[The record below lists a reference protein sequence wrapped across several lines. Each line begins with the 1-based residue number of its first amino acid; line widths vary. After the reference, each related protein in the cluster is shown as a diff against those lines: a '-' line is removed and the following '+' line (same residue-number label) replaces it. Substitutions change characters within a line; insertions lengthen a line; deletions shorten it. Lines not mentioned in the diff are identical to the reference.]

1 MITIVLL
8 AIAAIGALSSTVFLV
23 LAVLGALRFR
33 RRAGARRVTVDPLPP
48 VTVLKP
54 LHGDEPN
61 LRSNLASFFR
71 QDYPAPFELIFA
83 ARSQADA
90 GLLLARQLADEFP
103 GVRAKFVVTGE
114 PPWPNAKVYS
124 LARMLEAA
132 AYECL
137 VISDSDVFVAP
148 EYLRNVVAPLTD
160 SNVGLVTCVYRGRN
174 VGGFW
179 SRLEALGMTA
189 EMSSGVMVA
198 DMLEGMKFALG
209 PSMSTKRSVLQEI
222 GGVQVLGDY
231 CADDFMLGHIIAAA
245 GHRVELS
252 HHVIDHYALH
262 RTFHNSVAHQVR
274 WMRSTRFSRPA
285 GHFGTGLTFATPFA
299 LIAAIAAP
307 FSNVPAVC
315 AALAAWGVL
324 NPVIQAAVLGWVLRD
339 RHALRLCWL
348 YPVRNLLG
356 FAYWLG
362 SYASSSV
369 QWRAETYQLY
379 ADGKMRPLASAE
391 PLTGQ
396 VHHR

>member
-8 AIAAIGALSSTVFLV
+8 AIAAIGALSSTVFLA
-23 LAVLGALRFR
+23 LAILGALRFR
-33 RRAGARRVTVDPLPP
+33 RRAGARRVSVEALPS

-61 LRSNLASFFR
+61 LRSNLASFFQ

-83 ARSQADA
+83 ARSHADA
-90 GLLLARQLADEFP
+90 GLLIARQLANEFP
-103 GVRAKFVVTGE
+103 SVHTKFVVTGE

-124 LARMLEAA
+124 LARMLEVT
-132 AYECL
+132 AYECV

-148 EYLRNVVAPLTD
+148 DYLKNVVAPLTD
-160 SNVGLVTCVYRGRN
+160 PNVGLVTCVYRGRN

-198 DMLEGMKFALG
+198 DMLEDIKFALG
-209 PSMSTKRSVLQEI
+209 PSMSTKRSVLQGI

-231 CADDFMLGHIIAAA
+231 CADDFMLGYMIARA
-245 GHRVELS
+245 GYRVDLS

-299 LIAAIAAP
+299 LLAAVIAP
-307 FSNVPAVC
+307 FSSVPALC
-315 AALAAWGVL
+315 ATLAVWGVL

-339 RHALRLCWL
+339 EHALRFCWL
-348 YPVRNLLG
+348 YPIRNLLG
-356 FAYWLG
+356 FTYWLG

-369 QWRAETYQLY
+369 EWRGERYQLY

-391 PLTGQ
+391 PLAEQ